1 MSRRGF
7 EYLDEDS
14 EDEFRNFEKIQH
26 RPREYQGVDKKQER
40 QIQTRKTILERN
52 AMKRTESPSK

>member
-1 MSRRGF
+1 MSRRGL

-26 RPREYQGVDKKQER
+26 KPREYTGPDQRQER
-40 QIQTRKTILERN
+40 QIQSRKTILERN
-52 AMKRTESPSK
+52 AMKRTPPSK